1 MKKVY
6 IKSTKIRTCRLQSRG
21 RSMKTG
27 RAQRRDVGRGDRN
40 KLWERRQST
49 KRNGSQSARKQSAE
63 DLRTASREQR
73 TKTRKRRTEDREQR
87 TENREQRTENR
98 EQPRLSPHIPTEC
111 PYKTKKPLP
120 ESRARDKGFRGFTC
134 GFCTCW
140 TLQQLDCAIAG
151 LYNRLAVS
159 DYSHSIVPMGLG
171 VRS

>member
-1 MKKVY
+1 
-6 IKSTKIRTCRLQSRG
+6 
-21 RSMKTG
+21 MKTG

-120 ESRARDKGFRGFTC
+120 RAVLPIRAFMDLRVGFTV
-134 GFCTCW
+134 
-140 TLQQLDCAIAG
+140 AG
-151 LYNRLAVS
+151 LCNRRALQPLSRKRLFPLAPGNHHLNNFVLV
-159 DYSHSIVPMGLG
+159 I
-171 VRS
+171 